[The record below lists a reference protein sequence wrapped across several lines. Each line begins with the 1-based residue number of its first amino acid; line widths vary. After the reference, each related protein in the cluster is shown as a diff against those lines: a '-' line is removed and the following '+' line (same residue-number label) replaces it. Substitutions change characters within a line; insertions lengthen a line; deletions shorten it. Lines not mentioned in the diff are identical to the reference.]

1 MRSPSTGTVEDSSS
15 ALFPVGR
22 EGKYPLSTSPVE
34 GLRMD
39 REPQHQPVMASEVV
53 ELFAPVGPGVV
64 LDATVGLGGH
74 AAALLA
80 AYPGL
85 GVLGIDRDPSA
96 LENATARLAAF
107 GDRVVL
113 QHARFSEL
121 ARVVGEARAAGR
133 GRWPSS
139 GEASGAP
146 ETVSGALFDLG
157 VSSLQLDTLGR
168 GFSYRG
174 EGPLDMRM
182 DPGEPTS
189 ALELVNNAP
198 ASDLAAWFRAS
209 GEGRLAG
216 RIARAIEAARPIA
229 TTGELARVVEA
240 AVPAP
245 ARRRG
250 HPAAR
255 VFQAI
260 RIAVNGEA
268 AELAVGLPAA
278 LGLLGPGGRCVVLT
292 YHSGE
297 GRLVRD
303 VFSEA
308 VSGGCVCPPGLPCA
322 CGAVSLF
329 RWVFRGSRGPGPAEV
344 SVNARASSARLW
356 AVERLGDREAVDP

>member
-1 MRSPSTGTVEDSSS
+1 
-15 ALFPVGR
+15 
-22 EGKYPLSTSPVE
+22 
-34 GLRMD
+34 
-39 REPQHQPVMASEVV
+39 VV
-53 ELFAPVGPGVV
+53 ELFASVGSGVV

-74 AAALLA
+74 AAALLSA
-80 AYPGL
+80 HPSL
-85 GVLGIDRDPSA
+85 GVLGMDRDPSA
-96 LENATARLAAF
+96 LDAAAVRLAAF

-139 GEASGAP
+139 GEASGAL
-146 ETVSGALFDLG
+146 ETISGALFDLG
-157 VSSLQLDTLGR
+157 VSSLQLDTTER
-168 GFSYRG
+168 GFSYRAD
-174 EGPLDMRM
+174 GPLDMRM
-182 DPGEPTS
+182 DPSEPTS
-189 ALELVNNAP
+189 ALELVNEAP
-198 ASDLAAWFRAS
+198 ASELASWFRAS

-229 TTGELARVVEA
+229 TTTELAHVVEA

-260 RIAVNGEA
+260 RIAVNSEA
-268 AELAVGLPAA
+268 DELAIGLPAA
-278 LGLLGPGGRCVVLT
+278 LGLIDPGGRCVVLT

-303 VFSEA
+303 VLSQA

-322 CGAVSLF
+322 CGAVASY
-329 RWVFRGSRGPGPAEV
+329 RWVFRGSRGAGPAEV
-344 SVNARASSARLW
+344 SVNPRASSARLW
-356 AVERLGDREAVDP
+356 AVARLEDRGAVDP